1 MNTKIKTGM
10 AWYNEKDY
18 PKLRLLFTDGA
29 EATKFPGFYD
39 EWLANAEEAEQ
50 REGARGLEVIRAVI
64 EPAAFAAWCKLRKI
78 SPDANARKSC
88 VRRGSLLGGRP
99 PKD

>member
-10 AWYNEKDY
+10 AWYKEKDY

-29 EATKFPGFYD
+29 KFPEFYD
-39 EWLANAEEAEQ
+39 GWLASAEEAQQQES
-50 REGARGLEVIRAVI
+50 ARGLEVVRVVI
-64 EPAAFAAWCKLRKI
+64 EPTAFAAWCKLRKI
-78 SPDANARKSC
+78 SPDSKARKTYA
-88 VRRGSLLGGRP
+88 RYGSLLGGRP